1 VFEVFQRELAPFMS
15 MAPRREDYTP
25 HWDAVM
31 RIREELEASLEE
43 EPAITKER

>member
-1 VFEVFQRELAPFMS
+1 M
-15 MAPRREDYTP
+15 MARREDYTP
-25 HWDAVM
+25 HWDAAI